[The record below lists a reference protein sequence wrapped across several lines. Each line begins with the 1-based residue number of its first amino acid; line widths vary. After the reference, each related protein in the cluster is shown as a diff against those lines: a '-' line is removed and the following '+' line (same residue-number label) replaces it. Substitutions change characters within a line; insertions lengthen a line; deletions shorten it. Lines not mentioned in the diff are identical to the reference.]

1 MKKFWKSSN
10 KILYGVL
17 LSTLL
22 LAEISFSETP
32 KDIWEQSKS
41 IKKVET
47 NNNLE
52 TQNKQELPPTTILQI
67 PKTELEISNI
77 SQTEIEQSNRQAIF
91 GIYDPGATNIP
102 VTFWDNMSPEIF
114 DSFRQTM
121 AQGDNRRSVNQL
133 IARVFFSKTNLS
145 NHEDKGVAYL
155 NFVSSFLAHS
165 QDTKLIDSVIDQNN
179 LLLNNE
185 QLLGFLINNNF
196 SNYQI
201 EKACKYAQN
210 LGAEIKN
217 FELQKF
223 KILCL
228 VQAKESK
235 KALANLELIRE
246 NGFKDDF
253 FIQKVNFLLGMLL
266 ARQGESK
273 TDTLL
278 NIHLSSLVNPMF
290 NPNFS
295 VFKGDLN
302 KTKYFF
308 NSPFVEKILLEN
320 QDSKKEFVTEDDFAL
335 VEFLEQGSNIELFK
349 TENIFAIYKKI
360 IFGIE
365 DLLNPNETYIK
376 YHSVKGRALLY
387 QAILLTKD
395 QQQKLTFIEAL
406 QNSYKKSKFLNLG
419 NKVYYQLISDIDQ
432 KYLTKEVQEQ
442 MVQYFES
449 LKKKKSDLETNDK
462 FLHRSDAVF
471 LLIDEKPESKSKKSL
486 ETFADLVDDK
496 KYEVTKRDVAMIN
509 LLAQQKV
516 YLPSSLRKF
525 VNPDEIYIPNKIY
538 NMLEKNEN
546 NKATL
551 EVLQLVKSLNS
562 SKEYARDFLVITK
575 ILDRLGFGLIKQDFI
590 KYELIAS

>member
-52 TQNKQELPPTTILQI
+52 TQNKEELPPTTILQI

-223 KILCL
+223 KILCF

-278 NIHLSSLVNPMF
+278 NIHLSSLVDPMF
-290 NPNFS
+290 NPSFS

-320 QDSKKEFVTEDDFAL
+320 KDSKKEFVTEEDFAL

-395 QQQKLTFIEAL
+395 HEQKLTFIEAL

>member
-52 TQNKQELPPTTILQI
+52 TQNKEELPPTTILQI

-290 NPNFS
+290 NPSFS

-320 QDSKKEFVTEDDFAL
+320 KDSKKEFVTEEDFAL

-349 TENIFAIYKKI
+349 TENIFTIYKKI

-395 QQQKLTFIEAL
+395 HEQKLTFIEAL

-551 EVLQLVKSLNS
+551 EVLQLVKNLNS

>member
-47 NNNLE
+47 NNNFE
-52 TQNKQELPPTTILQI
+52 TQNKEELPPTTILQI

-77 SQTEIEQSNRQAIF
+77 SQTQIEQSNRQAIF

-102 VTFWDNMSPEIF
+102 VTFWENVSPEIF

-201 EKACKYAQN
+201 AKACKYAQN

-278 NIHLSSLVNPMF
+278 NIHLSSLVDPMF

-376 YHSVKGRALLY
+376 YNPVKGRALLY

-395 QQQKLTFIEAL
+395 QQQKLTFIDAL

-432 KYLTKEVQEQ
+432 KYLTKEDQEQ

>member
-376 YHSVKGRALLY
+376 YHPVKGRALLY

-462 FLHRSDAVF
+462 FLHTSDAVF
-471 LLIDEKPESKSKKSL
+471 LLTDEKPESKSKKSL

-551 EVLQLVKSLNS
+551 EVLQLVKNLNS

>member
-22 LAEISFSETP
+22 LVEISFSETP

-52 TQNKQELPPTTILQI
+52 TQNKEELPPTTILQI

-395 QQQKLTFIEAL
+395 HEQKLTFIEAL

-551 EVLQLVKSLNS
+551 EVLQLVKNLNS

>member
-376 YHSVKGRALLY
+376 YHPVKGRALLY

-432 KYLTKEVQEQ
+432 KYLTKEIQEQ

-462 FLHRSDAVF
+462 FLHTSDAVF
-471 LLIDEKPESKSKKSL
+471 LLTDEKPESKSKKSL

>member
-77 SQTEIEQSNRQAIF
+77 SQTEIEQSNRQIIF
-91 GIYDPGATNIP
+91 GIYDPSTTNIP
-102 VTFWDNMSPEIF
+102 VTFWDNISPEIF
-114 DSFRQTM
+114 DSFKQTM

-145 NHEDKGVAYL
+145 NHEDKGAAYL

-376 YHSVKGRALLY
+376 YHPVKGRALLY

-395 QQQKLTFIEAL
+395 QEQKLKFIEAL

-432 KYLTKEVQEQ
+432 KYLTKEIQEQ
-442 MVQYFES
+442 KVQYFES

-462 FLHRSDAVF
+462 FLHTSDAVF
-471 LLIDEKPESKSKKSL
+471 LLTDEKPESKSKKSL

-551 EVLQLVKSLNS
+551 EVLQLVKNLNS

-575 ILDRLGFGLIKQDFI
+575 ILDRLGFGLLKQDFI

>member
-22 LAEISFSETP
+22 LAEISFPETP

-102 VTFWDNMSPEIF
+102 VTFWDNISPEIF

-395 QQQKLTFIEAL
+395 HEQKLTFIEAL

-551 EVLQLVKSLNS
+551 EVLQLVKNLNS

>member
-278 NIHLSSLVNPMF
+278 NIHLSSLVDPMF
-290 NPNFS
+290 NPSFS

-320 QDSKKEFVTEDDFAL
+320 KDSKKEFVTEEDFAL

-395 QQQKLTFIEAL
+395 HQQKLTFIEAL

-551 EVLQLVKSLNS
+551 EVLQLVKNLNS

>member
-278 NIHLSSLVNPMF
+278 NIHLSSLVDPMF

-320 QDSKKEFVTEDDFAL
+320 KDSKKEFVTEEDFAL

-395 QQQKLTFIEAL
+395 QEQKLTFIEAL

-462 FLHRSDAVF
+462 FLHTSDAVF

-551 EVLQLVKSLNS
+551 EVLQLVKNLNS

>member
-320 QDSKKEFVTEDDFAL
+320 KDSKKEFVTEDDFAL

-376 YHSVKGRALLY
+376 YHPVKGRALLY

-551 EVLQLVKSLNS
+551 EVLQLVKNLS
-562 SKEYARDFLVITK
+562 STKEYVRDFLVIVK
-575 ILDRLGFGLIKQDFI
+575 ILERLGFDAIKKDFI
-590 KYELIAS
+590 KYELLAS

>member
-114 DSFRQTM
+114 DSFKQTM

-462 FLHRSDAVF
+462 FLHTSDAVF

>member
-10 KILYGVL
+10 KILFGVL

-41 IKKVET
+41 IKEVET
-47 NNNLE
+47 NTNSE
-52 TQNKQELPPTTILQI
+52 ARDKEELPPTTILQI
-67 PKTELEISNI
+67 PKTELEISSI
-77 SQTEIEQSNRQAIF
+77 SQTEIEQSNRQTIF
-91 GIYDPGATNIP
+91 GIYDPSATNIP
-102 VTFWDNMSPEIF
+102 VTFWENVSPEIF

-145 NHEDKGVAYL
+145 NHEDKGIAYL

-165 QDTKLIDSVIDQNN
+165 KDTKLIDSVIDQNN

-196 SNYQI
+196 SNYQM
-201 EKACKYAQN
+201 EKACKYAKN

-228 VQAKESK
+228 VQAKENK

-246 NGFKDDF
+246 NGFNDDF

-278 NIHLSSLVNPMF
+278 NIHLSSLVDPMF
-290 NPNFS
+290 NPSFS

-320 QDSKKEFVTEDDFAL
+320 KDSKKEFVTEEDFAL
-335 VEFLEQGSNIELFK
+335 IEFLEQGSNIEFFK

-365 DLLNPNETYIK
+365 DLLNPNETYAK
-376 YHSVKGRALLY
+376 YHPVKGRALLY

-395 QQQKLTFIEAL
+395 QQQKLMFIEAL
-406 QNSYKKSKFLNLG
+406 QNSYKKSKFLTLG
-419 NKVYYQLISDIDQ
+419 NKVYYQLISDVDQ

-462 FLHRSDAVF
+462 FLHTSDAVF
-471 LLIDEKPESKSKKSL
+471 LITEEKPETKSKKSL
-486 ETFADLVDDK
+486 ENFADLVDDK

-551 EVLQLVKSLNS
+551 EVLQLVKNLNT
-562 SKEYARDFLVITK
+562 SKEYTKDFLVITK

-590 KYELIAS
+590 KFELIAS

>member
-278 NIHLSSLVNPMF
+278 NIHLSSLVDPMF

-320 QDSKKEFVTEDDFAL
+320 KDSKKEFVTEEDFAL

-551 EVLQLVKSLNS
+551 EVLQLVKNLNS

>member
-1 MKKFWKSSN
+1 MKHK
-10 KILYGVL
+10 
-17 LSTLL
+17 T
-22 LAEISFSETP
+22 
-32 KDIWEQSKS
+32 
-41 IKKVET
+41 KK
-47 NNNLE
+47 NY
-52 TQNKQELPPTTILQI
+52 PPTTILQI

-77 SQTEIEQSNRQAIF
+77 SQTGIEQSNRQAIF

-102 VTFWDNMSPEIF
+102 VTFWDNISPEIF

-145 NHEDKGVAYL
+145 NHEDKGAAYL

-278 NIHLSSLVNPMF
+278 NIHLSSLVDPMF
-290 NPNFS
+290 NPSFS

-376 YHSVKGRALLY
+376 YHPVKGRALLY

-462 FLHRSDAVF
+462 FLHTSDAVF

-551 EVLQLVKSLNS
+551 EVLQLVKNLNS

>member
-320 QDSKKEFVTEDDFAL
+320 KDSKKEFVTEEDFAL

-551 EVLQLVKSLNS
+551 EVLQLVKNLNS

>member
-1 MKKFWKSSN
+1 
-10 KILYGVL
+10 
-17 LSTLL
+17 
-22 LAEISFSETP
+22 
-32 KDIWEQSKS
+32 
-41 IKKVET
+41 
-47 NNNLE
+47 
-52 TQNKQELPPTTILQI
+52 
-67 PKTELEISNI
+67 
-77 SQTEIEQSNRQAIF
+77 
-91 GIYDPGATNIP
+91 
-102 VTFWDNMSPEIF
+102 
-114 DSFRQTM
+114 
-121 AQGDNRRSVNQL
+121 
-133 IARVFFSKTNLS
+133 
-145 NHEDKGVAYL
+145 
-155 NFVSSFLAHS
+155 
-165 QDTKLIDSVIDQNN
+165 
-179 LLLNNE
+179 
-185 QLLGFLINNNF
+185 
-196 SNYQI
+196 
-201 EKACKYAQN
+201 
-210 LGAEIKN
+210 
-217 FELQKF
+217 
-223 KILCL
+223 
-228 VQAKESK
+228 
-235 KALANLELIRE
+235 
-246 NGFKDDF
+246 
-253 FIQKVNFLLGMLL
+253 MLL

-395 QQQKLTFIEAL
+395 HEQKLTFIEAL

>member
-278 NIHLSSLVNPMF
+278 NIHLSSLVDPMF
-290 NPNFS
+290 NPSFS

-320 QDSKKEFVTEDDFAL
+320 QDSKKEFVTEEDFAL

-496 KYEVTKRDVAMIN
+496 KYEVTKKDVAMIN

>member
-145 NHEDKGVAYL
+145 NHEDKGAAYL

-278 NIHLSSLVNPMF
+278 NIHLSSLVDPMF

-320 QDSKKEFVTEDDFAL
+320 KDSKKEFVTEDDFAL

-395 QQQKLTFIEAL
+395 HEQKLTFIEAL

-551 EVLQLVKSLNS
+551 EVLQLVKNLNS

>member
-41 IKKVET
+41 IKKIET

-52 TQNKQELPPTTILQI
+52 TQNKQALPPTTLLQI
-67 PKTELEISNI
+67 PNTELEISNI
-77 SQTEIEQSNRQAIF
+77 TQTEIEQSTRQSIF

-102 VTFWDNMSPEIF
+102 VTFWDNISPEIF

-145 NHEDKGVAYL
+145 NHEDKGAAYL

-201 EKACKYAQN
+201 AKACKYAQN

-278 NIHLSSLVNPMF
+278 NIHLSSLVDPMF

-376 YHSVKGRALLY
+376 YNPVKGRALLY

-395 QQQKLTFIEAL
+395 QQQKLTFIDAL

-551 EVLQLVKSLNS
+551 EVLQLVKNLNS

>member
-32 KDIWEQSKS
+32 RDIWEQSKS

-47 NNNLE
+47 NNNFE

-102 VTFWDNMSPEIF
+102 VTFWDNISPEIF

-278 NIHLSSLVNPMF
+278 NIHLSSLVDPMF

-376 YHSVKGRALLY
+376 YNPVKGRALLY

-395 QQQKLTFIEAL
+395 QQQKLTFIDAL

-432 KYLTKEVQEQ
+432 KYLTKEDQEQ

-462 FLHRSDAVF
+462 FLHTSDSVF

>member
-278 NIHLSSLVNPMF
+278 NIHLSSLVDPMF

-551 EVLQLVKSLNS
+551 EVLQLVKNLNS

>member
-22 LAEISFSETP
+22 LVEISFSETP

-102 VTFWDNMSPEIF
+102 VTFWDNISPEIF

-278 NIHLSSLVNPMF
+278 NIHLSSLVDPMF
-290 NPNFS
+290 NPSFS

-320 QDSKKEFVTEDDFAL
+320 KDSKKEFVTEDDFAL

-376 YHSVKGRALLY
+376 YHPVKGRALLY

-551 EVLQLVKSLNS
+551 EVLQLVKNLNS

>member
-47 NNNLE
+47 NNLE
-52 TQNKQELPPTTILQI
+52 TQNKEELPPTTILQI

-145 NHEDKGVAYL
+145 NHEDKGAAYL

-210 LGAEIKN
+210 LGTEIKN

-235 KALANLELIRE
+235 KALANLELIGE

-278 NIHLSSLVNPMF
+278 NIHLSSLVDPMF

-295 VFKGDLN
+295 VFKDDLN

-376 YHSVKGRALLY
+376 YHPVKGRALLY

-462 FLHRSDAVF
+462 FLHTSDAVF
-471 LLIDEKPESKSKKSL
+471 LLTDEKPESKSKKSL

-551 EVLQLVKSLNS
+551 EVLQLVKNLNS

-590 KYELIAS
+590 KYELITS

>member
-47 NNNLE
+47 NNNFE
-52 TQNKQELPPTTILQI
+52 TQNKEELPPTTILQI

-102 VTFWDNMSPEIF
+102 VTFWDNISPEIF

-145 NHEDKGVAYL
+145 NHEDKGAAYL

-278 NIHLSSLVNPMF
+278 NIHLSSLVDPMF

-376 YHSVKGRALLY
+376 YHPVKGRALLY

-395 QQQKLTFIEAL
+395 QQQKLTFIDAL

-432 KYLTKEVQEQ
+432 KYLTKEDQEQ

-462 FLHRSDAVF
+462 FLHTSDAVF
-471 LLIDEKPESKSKKSL
+471 LLTDEKPESKSKKSL

>member
-32 KDIWEQSKS
+32 RDIWEQSKS

-47 NNNLE
+47 NNNFE

-77 SQTEIEQSNRQAIF
+77 SQTQIEQSNRQAIF

-114 DSFRQTM
+114 DSFKQTM

-278 NIHLSSLVNPMF
+278 NIHLSSLVDPMF

-376 YHSVKGRALLY
+376 YNPVKGRALLY

-395 QQQKLTFIEAL
+395 QQQKLTFIDAL

-432 KYLTKEVQEQ
+432 KYLTKEDQEQ

-462 FLHRSDAVF
+462 FLHTSDAVF
-471 LLIDEKPESKSKKSL
+471 LLTDEKPESKSKKSL
-486 ETFADLVDDK
+486 ETFADFVDDK

>member
-10 KILYGVL
+10 KILFGVL

-41 IKKVET
+41 IKEVET
-47 NNNLE
+47 NTNSE
-52 TQNKQELPPTTILQI
+52 ARDKEELPPTTILQI
-67 PKTELEISNI
+67 PKTELEISSI

-91 GIYDPGATNIP
+91 GIYDPSATNIP
-102 VTFWDNMSPEIF
+102 VTFWENVSPEIF

-145 NHEDKGVAYL
+145 NHEDKGTAYL

-165 QDTKLIDSVIDQNN
+165 KDTKLIDSVIDQNN

-196 SNYQI
+196 SNYQM
-201 EKACKYAQN
+201 EKACKYAKN

-228 VQAKESK
+228 VQAKENK

-246 NGFKDDF
+246 NGFNDDF

-278 NIHLSSLVNPMF
+278 NIHLSSLVDPMF
-290 NPNFS
+290 NPSFS

-320 QDSKKEFVTEDDFAL
+320 KDSKKEFVTEEDFAL
-335 VEFLEQGSNIELFK
+335 IEFLEQGSNIEFFK

-365 DLLNPNETYIK
+365 DLLNPNETYAK
-376 YHSVKGRALLY
+376 YHPVKGRALLY

-395 QQQKLTFIEAL
+395 QQQKLMFIEAL
-406 QNSYKKSKFLNLG
+406 QNSYKKSKFLTLG
-419 NKVYYQLISDIDQ
+419 NKVYYQLISDVDQ

-462 FLHRSDAVF
+462 FLHTSDAVF
-471 LLIDEKPESKSKKSL
+471 LITEEKPETKSKKSL
-486 ETFADLVDDK
+486 ENFADLVDDK

-551 EVLQLVKSLNS
+551 EVLQLVKNLNT

-590 KYELIAS
+590 KFELIAS

>member
-22 LAEISFSETP
+22 LVEISFSETP

-47 NNNLE
+47 NNNFE

-395 QQQKLTFIEAL
+395 HEQKLTFIEAL

-449 LKKKKSDLETNDK
+449 LKKNKSDLETNDK

-551 EVLQLVKSLNS
+551 EVLQLVKNLNS

-575 ILDRLGFGLIKQDFI
+575 ILDRLGFRLIKQDFI

>member
-395 QQQKLTFIEAL
+395 HQQKLTFIEAL

-462 FLHRSDAVF
+462 FLHTSDAVF

-551 EVLQLVKSLNS
+551 EVLQLVKNLNS

>member
-47 NNNLE
+47 NNNFE
-52 TQNKQELPPTTILQI
+52 TQNKEELPPTTILQI

-77 SQTEIEQSNRQAIF
+77 SQTQIEQSNRQAIF

-102 VTFWDNMSPEIF
+102 VTFWENVSPEIF

-278 NIHLSSLVNPMF
+278 NIHLSSLVDPMF

-376 YHSVKGRALLY
+376 YNPVKGRALLY

-395 QQQKLTFIEAL
+395 QQQKLTFIDAL

-432 KYLTKEVQEQ
+432 KYLTKEDQEQ

-462 FLHRSDAVF
+462 FLHTSDAVF

>member
-290 NPNFS
+290 NPSFS

-320 QDSKKEFVTEDDFAL
+320 KDSKKEFVTEEDFAL

-462 FLHRSDAVF
+462 FLHTSDAVF

-551 EVLQLVKSLNS
+551 EVLQLVKNLNS